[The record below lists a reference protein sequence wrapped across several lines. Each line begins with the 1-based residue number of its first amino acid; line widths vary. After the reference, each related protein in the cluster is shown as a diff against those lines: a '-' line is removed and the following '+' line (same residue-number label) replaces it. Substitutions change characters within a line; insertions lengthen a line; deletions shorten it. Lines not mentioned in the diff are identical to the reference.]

1 MGDFPVFAAKEP
13 LTGRL
18 PDALANEMDTHVHVV
33 DRRWKIKQLRPVLSV
48 DYWWHENCP
57 PNRIKEDVTVCE
69 VYMNEQKV
77 EQIKCPVC
85 GTIGSSAATAPCRRC
100 ALVDELIEE
109 LIRRQTRE
117 TRWPVARP
125 KPVLPVRRGSLGL
138 VGATGLEPVTL
149 SFEG

>member
-1 MGDFPVFAAKEP
+1 M
-13 LTGRL
+13 
-18 PDALANEMDTHVHVV
+18 ALDNKVDMHVHVIDKGRSRIAQAV
-33 DRRWKIKQLRPVLSV
+33 HYPWFARGMRIALPGSIE
-48 DYWWHENCP
+48 ENM
-57 PNRIKEDVTVCE
+57 TVSE
-69 VYMNEQKV
+69 VYMNQQKV
-77 EQIKCPVC
+77 EEIKCPVC
-85 GTIGSSAATAPCRRC
+85 GTTGSSAPAPCPRC

-125 KPVLPVRRGSLGL
+125 KSVLPVRRGSLGL